1 MLLSVEHSLVSCAQD
16 ALAFYSDTILEYLEI
31 SEENTLL
38 CGISFG
44 DEDEPSGTEWLRYFL
59 QLKAEGYLS
68 TPLTIVFS

>member
-1 MLLSVEHSLVSCAQD
+1 MFRSRGSHPVNGPDVGIYLQTPMLLSVEHSLVSCAQD

-44 DEDEPSGTEWLRYFL
+44 DEDEPSGTE
-59 QLKAEGYLS
+59 
-68 TPLTIVFS
+68 